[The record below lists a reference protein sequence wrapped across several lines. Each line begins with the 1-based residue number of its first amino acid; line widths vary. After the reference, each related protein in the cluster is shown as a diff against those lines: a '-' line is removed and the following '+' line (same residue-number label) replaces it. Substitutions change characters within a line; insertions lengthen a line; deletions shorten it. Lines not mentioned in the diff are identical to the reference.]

1 MLKTFSQARIA
12 WNPLEVTLPADARY
26 FAFHYR
32 CEDIFGICLDDIFYS
47 PLTDAEITGYNIYC
61 NGEKI
66 ADTKDTAYKYAAVKS
81 GDRFNVAVVTTTGS
95 ESTEHPL
102 SNTVVSLTSGAG
114 STLSASGSVNGE
126 AGHVV
131 IKGYN
136 GQSAVIYSPDGKI
149 SAAVD
154 CLSGYEKMT
163 LPAGIY
169 IIKIS
174 GENTVTKVVVH

>member
-1 MLKTFSQARIA
+1 M
-12 WNPLEVTLPADARY
+12 
-26 FAFHYR
+26 
-32 CEDIFGICLDDIFYS
+32 
-47 PLTDAEITGYNIYC
+47 
-61 NGEKI
+61 
-66 ADTKDTAYKYAAVKS
+66 
-81 GDRFNVAVVTTTGS
+81 AVVTTTGS